1 MNPKAKERTGYPTQK
16 PLILLEKIIELTT
29 DKNDLVL
36 DPFCGSGTTLVAAQL
51 LHRQYI
57 GIDISQD
64 AIEMSQ
70 SRINQPVK
78 TESDLLKK
86 GVDAYK
92 NEDIWVMEHLKH
104 FDCSRIP
111 RNKGL
116 DAILKDEVDQKTV
129 FLRVQHKDEALEQA
143 YLLMQKALKT
153 KPMSIGILIQ
163 TSING
168 RLLEIDEKIKVI
180 KSLKCQLDEKVLK
193 SHHQDFFQLI

>member
-29 DKNDLVL
+29 DKNDVVL

-86 GVDAYK
+86 GV
-92 NEDIWVMEHLKH
+92 V
-104 FDCSRIP
+104 F
-111 RNKGL
+111 
-116 DAILKDEVDQKTV
+116 QKV
-129 FLRVQHKDEALEQA
+129 
-143 YLLMQKALKT
+143 
-153 KPMSIGILIQ
+153 
-163 TSING
+163 
-168 RLLEIDEKIKVI
+168 
-180 KSLKCQLDEKVLK
+180 C
-193 SHHQDFFQLI
+193 